1 MENITNINW
10 YPGHMTKAR
19 RMMEDSVKLV
29 DIVIEVLDARIPF
42 SSKNPDI
49 DKLAKNKFR
58 LVILNK
64 ADAADPQVTDKWIAY
79 YKEKGFTAIKTDARN
94 RKDVSKI
101 PQIVRTICKDKI
113 ERDRKRGILNR
124 PIKAMIAGI
133 PNSGKSTFINSLA
146 GKASAKTGNK
156 PGVTRGKQWI
166 RVAKDIDLLD
176 TPGILWPKFEDP
188 SVGMKLSYIGS
199 INDEVVERHTLCLG
213 LLELLQKYYC
223 NMLSERYTITED
235 MSGEDALRR
244 IADVRKCL
252 LKGAELDIEK
262 AERILFDDFRSGKL
276 GRATLDYPED
286 VR

>member
-1 MENITNINW
+1 M
-10 YPGHMTKAR
+10 
-19 RMMEDSVKLV
+19 
-29 DIVIEVLDARIPF
+29 
-42 SSKNPDI
+42 
-49 DKLAKNKFR
+49 
-58 LVILNK
+58 
-64 ADAADPQVTDKWIAY
+64 
-79 YKEKGFTAIKTDARN
+79 
-94 RKDVSKI
+94 
-101 PQIVRTICKDKI
+101 
-113 ERDRKRGILNR
+113 
-124 PIKAMIAGI
+124 
-133 PNSGKSTFINSLA
+133 
-146 GKASAKTGNK
+146 
-156 PGVTRGKQWI
+156 
-166 RVAKDIDLLD
+166 AKDIDLLD